1 MQGWEESALT
11 AFVLGASALWPA
23 ITLPAVCSSCVP
35 WLEEAVAEPGE
46 QCQLQQVTLPPA
58 WDVCEKFLYQLL
70 KSLPPPFLSFP
81 TFHPLSVSYSLFG
94 FVRQGL
100 AACLRLALN

>member
-70 KSLPPPFLSFP
+70 KSLPPPFQPFILFLFLTLS
-81 TFHPLSVSYSLFG
+81 LVL
-94 FVRQGL
+94 
-100 AACLRLALN
+100 

>member
-46 QCQLQQVTLPPA
+46 QCQL
-58 WDVCEKFLYQLL
+58 
-70 KSLPPPFLSFP
+70 
-81 TFHPLSVSYSLFG
+81 H
-94 FVRQGL
+94 R
-100 AACLRLALN
+100 